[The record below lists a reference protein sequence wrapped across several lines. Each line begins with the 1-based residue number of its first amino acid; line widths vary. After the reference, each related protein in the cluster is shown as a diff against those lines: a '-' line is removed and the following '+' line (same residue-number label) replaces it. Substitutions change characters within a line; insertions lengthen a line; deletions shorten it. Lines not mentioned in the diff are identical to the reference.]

1 MIHDII
7 HQSLDRPEIA
17 MSPGMETAMHGLRR
31 WMFENVYRNGVA
43 KAEEGKAQ
51 RMIEMLYEYYMKHE
65 EELPEEYRQM
75 MEEKNE
81 TRERAVCDYIAGMTD
96 IYAIDRFEELFVPQ
110 AWKV

>member
-1 MIHDII
+1 MIGRIRCGSFYQNPI
-7 HQSLDRPEIA
+7 
-17 MSPGMETAMHGLRR
+17 GGLICICR
-31 WMFENVYRNGVA
+31 
-43 KAEEGKAQ
+43 
-51 RMIEMLYEYYMKHE
+51 
-65 EELPEEYRQM
+65 M

>member
-1 MIHDII
+1 
-7 HQSLDRPEIA
+7 
-17 MSPGMETAMHGLRR
+17 
-31 WMFENVYRNGVA
+31 
-43 KAEEGKAQ
+43 
-51 RMIEMLYEYYMKHE
+51 MIEMLYEYYMKHE